1 MASIAEVID
10 FLMNLMRDDDTRR
23 EFDQD
28 PDTVLADRGL
38 GGVTGEDVRDARL
51 LMADSGSVAPR
62 AATRAERGSSSHDAV
77 HEIHYTTTN
86 FEVGDVTTTVVTI
99 NDNDTLIVDSFN
111 PDVTAIQDN
120 DTTDVDVISIV
131 DNDDD
136 NDDDSDD
143 ADTSGEEADGPEG
156 EPGDESDPPSAEG
169 PDEPPVSSVGELDG
183 DLESGA
189 SEGFA
194 PDQDSGFGAQPELG
208 TEAGFTA
215 EADTSDEDPFDE
227 LAG

>member
-51 LMADSGSVAPR
+51 MMADSGSVAPR
-62 AATRAERGSSSHDAV
+62 AVARAERGSSSHDAV

-136 NDDDSDD
+136 DTDDTDD
-143 ADTSGEEADGPEG
+143 TDTSGDEAAGPE
-156 EPGDESDPPSAEG
+156 DESDPPSVEVA
-169 PDEPPVSSVGELDG
+169 DDPPVSSVGGLDG

-194 PDQDSGFGAQPELG
+194 PDQDFGFGAQPELG
-208 TEAGFTA
+208 AEAGFTT
-215 EADTSDEDPFDE
+215 EADAPEEDPFDE
-227 LAG
+227 PAG

>member
-23 EFDQD
+23 EFARD

-51 LMADSGSVAPR
+51 LMADCGSVAPR
-62 AATRAERGSSSHDAV
+62 AAARAERGPSSHDAV

-111 PDVTAIQDN
+111 PDVTAIQD
-120 DTTDVDVISIV
+120 DDITDVDVISIV
-131 DNDDD
+131 DGDETGDETGDDPE
-136 NDDDSDD
+136 
-143 ADTSGEEADGPEG
+143 TSGGG
-156 EPGDESDPPSAEG
+156 ETARGDESDPPGAEVTEDPPASSA
-169 PDEPPVSSVGELDG
+169 GELAG
-183 DLESGA
+183 DPDSGA

-194 PDQDSGFGAQPELG
+194 PDLDAGFGAQPELG

-215 EADTSDEDPFDE
+215 GTDDPFERSADDPFDE

>member
-51 LMADSGSVAPR
+51 LMADCGSVAPR
-62 AATRAERGSSSHDAV
+62 AAARAERGSSSHDAV

-131 DNDDD
+131 DNDND
-136 NDDDSDD
+136 NT
-143 ADTSGEEADGPEG
+143 DTSGDESGEEAAGPEG

-169 PDEPPVSSVGELDG
+169 ADEPPVSSEEELDG

-215 EADTSDEDPFDE
+215 EADASAADPFDE